1 LNNMK
6 NDIFLADLTH
16 TMRGIQALTF
26 PLGTAFV
33 AAYAKKVLGEDFTF
47 SLFKFPDK
55 LSEAIDHGCPRVL
68 GLSNYSWNLEL
79 GYKLASWAK
88 RRHPGLVVVMGGPNF
103 PVSKEEKAEFLR
115 KRSAVDVYVEGEGE
129 LGFAELLRK
138 LEAHGFDIDALRRS
152 GSLVANC
159 TYLAP
164 DGKLV
169 EGGTQR
175 IKDIDVIPSP
185 YLTGILDPF
194 FEWPLSPMLETTRG
208 CPFSCSFC
216 SDGLAIKNKVI
227 GFDQARVR
235 AELNY
240 IAERVKLSDEI
251 NITDL
256 NFGMYKEDKET
267 AKAIAE
273 IQAKYNWPLL
283 IKASAGKNQT
293 ERVLETV
300 DLLNGSWVVGSAV
313 QSSDKEVLKNIK
325 RANISTVTF
334 QKFISHTHSTNKTA
348 STYCEIILGLPGDSK
363 AKHFESIRFGME
375 SQVNVVK
382 CYQAMLLSGT
392 DMATPETRRNF
403 GLITKYRVMAG
414 GLGTYTFGGEQTRVG
429 EIQEI
434 IVGSNDMSFE
444 DYVSCR
450 YMCLLI
456 EAYYNNGLS
465 GEVFGAL
472 RAMGLSVF
480 EFMAFL
486 HEHKEFNNPTVA
498 AIVKRFDVATRNNLY
513 ETHEEAEAVALSD
526 EWYERYLSGEIGF
539 NEILEC
545 KAQLYSEME
554 ATQAVLSSA
563 LYLYLEQKGML
574 TSGVRNYLDQLGA
587 FGLSRKKKIFDCDLV
602 IDQSFDFD
610 FEEIDSLNYAVDPR
624 TIQPAPEKVQI
635 RFFHDPQQK
644 SQISNS
650 VRMYQNH
657 PDGLSRV
664 LYGQNLKKMYRR
676 FERVQARIAVSA

>member
-1 LNNMK
+1 MK
-6 NDIFLADLTH
+6 NHIFLADLTH
-16 TMRGIQALTF
+16 TQRGIQALTF

-33 AAYAKKVLGEDFTF
+33 AAYAKHVLGDDFAF

-55 LSEAIDHGCPRVL
+55 LSEAIDQGNPRVL

-79 GYKLASWAK
+79 GCKLAAWAK
-88 RRHPGLVVVMGGPNF
+88 RRHPGLIVVMGGPNF

-115 KRSAVDVYVEGEGE
+115 KRAVVDVYVEGEGE
-129 LGFAELLRK
+129 IGFAELLRK
-138 LEAHGFDIDALRRS
+138 LDEHKYDIGAFKRAGMR
-152 GSLVANC
+152 VASC
-159 TYLAP
+159 TYLDPA
-164 DGKLV
+164 GSGLV
-169 EGGTQR
+169 EGGTER

-194 FEWPLSPMLETTRG
+194 FEWSLAPMLETTRG
-208 CPFSCSFC
+208 CPFTCSFC

-227 GFDQARVR
+227 GFDQGRVR

-240 IAERVKLSDEI
+240 IAERVKLSDEMY
-251 NITDL
+251 ITDL
-256 NFGMYKEDKET
+256 NFGMYKEDKAT
-267 AKAIAE
+267 AVAIAE
-273 IQAKYNWPLL
+273 LQAKYKWPVL

-293 ERVLETV
+293 ERVLEIV
-300 DLLNGSWVVGSAV
+300 DMFNGSWVVGSAV

-325 RANISTVTF
+325 RSNISTVTF
-334 QKFISHTHSTNKTA
+334 QKFVAHTHSTNKTA
-348 STYCEIILGLPGDSK
+348 STFCEIILGLPGDSK
-363 AKHFESIRFGME
+363 AKHFESIRFGMD

-392 DMATPETRRNF
+392 DMATPETRRQF
-403 GLITKYRVMAG
+403 GLVTKYRVMAG
-414 GLGTYTFGGEQTRVG
+414 GLGTYHFGGEATRVG

-434 IVGSNDMSFE
+434 IVGSKDLSFE

-450 YMCLLI
+450 YMSLLI

-486 HEHKEFNNPTVA
+486 HERRQFNNPTVA
-498 AIVKRFDVATRNNLY
+498 AIVNRFDVATRNNLY
-513 ETHEEAEAVALSD
+513 DTHEEAEAVALSD
-526 EWYERYLSGEIGF
+526 EWFDRYLSGEIGF

-545 KAQLYSEME
+545 KAQLYTEME
-554 ATQAVLSSA
+554 ATQATLSAA
-563 LYLYLEQKGML
+563 LYAYLEQKGVL
-574 TSGVRNYLDQLGA
+574 TSGVRTYLDQLGA
-587 FGLSRKKKIFDCDLV
+587 FGLNRKKKIFDCDLV

-610 FEEIDSLNYAVDPR
+610 FDEIDALNYAVDPR
-624 TIQPAPEKVQI
+624 TIQPAPEKVHI

-650 VRMYQNH
+650 VRMYKNH
-657 PDGLSRV
+657 PDGLSRL
-664 LYGQNLKKMYRR
+664 LYGQNLKQMYRK
-676 FERVQARIAVSA
+676 FERVQARIAEPA